1 MSITN
6 SEINV
11 KHKIDD
17 DTDDII
23 KNKLHGRNNVTN
35 SKEHNRVQL
44 NELFVSIEGEGIFAG
59 TKTLFVRFSGCHLRC
74 YWCDTKYS
82 LSPSSGKSYSIE
94 HAKNL
99 ITEYLQPNVFKVN
112 FTGGEPLLQPIPL
125 IALADYVK
133 NELNIKTYLES
144 SCYDWKRFESVL
156 PYFDICKIE
165 FKTSDSKVI
174 ESKYYD
180 DLLQNELRCLDLS
193 LGKTSKITFIKI
205 VFTNST
211 TVSEIKDLANKIF
224 QRPNINNLS
233 GLTLQ
238 PSYQF
243 DSPTNDQILKV
254 YDELCNFYK
263 DVRVIPQM
271 HKLLGMS

>member
-1 MSITN
+1 MSTTS
-6 SEINV
+6 SEVDINNE
-11 KHKIDD
+11 IDNNANY
-17 DTDDII
+17 II
-23 KNKLHGRNNVTN
+23 GGKLHGRNNMPN
-35 SKEHNRVQL
+35 LEEHEQVQL

-82 LSPSSGKSYSIE
+82 LSPSSGKSYSIND
-94 HAKNL
+94 AKNL
-99 ITEYLQPNVFKVN
+99 ITKYLQPNIYKVN
-112 FTGGEPLLQPIPL
+112 FTGGEPLLQPVPL
-125 IALADYVK
+125 IALADFVK
-133 NELNIKTYLES
+133 NELNIRTYLES

-174 ESKYYD
+174 DPEYYD
-180 DLLQNELRCLDLS
+180 NLLQNELKCLELALS
-193 LGKTSKITFIKI
+193 KTSKITFIKI

-211 TVSEIKDLANKIF
+211 TGSEIRNLATKIF
-224 QRPNINNLS
+224 RCPNINNLR
-233 GLTLQ
+233 GVTLQ

-243 DSPTNDQILKV
+243 DSPTNDKVLKM
-254 YDELCNFYK
+254 YDELYKFYK

>member
-6 SEINV
+6 SEINNKRFV
-11 KHKIDD
+11 IADSVN
-17 DTDDII
+17 II
-23 KNKLHGRNNVTN
+23 GNMQRGSNNVV
-35 SKEHNRVQL
+35 SQKDHDQVRL

-82 LSPSSGKSYSIE
+82 LSPTSGNSYSIDD
-94 HAKNL
+94 AKNL
-99 ITEYLQPNVFKVN
+99 ITEYLQPNIYKVN
-112 FTGGEPLLQPIPL
+112 FTGGEPLLQPGPL
-125 IALADYVK
+125 IVLADFVR
-133 NELNIKTYLES
+133 NQLNIKTYLES

-165 FKTSDSKVI
+165 FKTRDSKVVD
-174 ESKYYD
+174 STYYD
-180 DLLQNELRCLDLS
+180 NLLQNELKCLELS
-193 LGKTSKITFIKI
+193 LSKTNKISFIKI

-211 TVSEIKDLANKIF
+211 SISEIRDLAAEIF
-224 QRPNINNLS
+224 QCPNIDIL
-233 GLTLQ
+233 GGITLQ

-243 DSPTNDQILKV
+243 DSPTNEQILKV
-254 YDELCNFYK
+254 YDEMCTYYK
-263 DVRVIPQM
+263 EVRVIPQM

>member
-1 MSITN
+1 MSLIK
-6 SEINV
+6 SDINN
-11 KHKIDD
+11 KHKIIDG
-17 DTDDII
+17 
-23 KNKLHGRNNVTN
+23 NVNVGGNNHN
-35 SKEHNRVQL
+35 SGNILDNHRDSDNVQL

-82 LSPSSGKSYSIE
+82 LSPVSGNSYSIGQ
-94 HAKNL
+94 ARNL
-99 ITEYLQPNVFKVN
+99 ITEYLQPNIYKVN
-112 FTGGEPLLQPIPL
+112 FTGGEPLLQPVPL
-125 IALADYVK
+125 MILANFVK

-156 PYFDICKIE
+156 PYIDICKIE
-165 FKTSDSKVI
+165 LKTSDSKVI
-174 ESKYYD
+174 ESKSYD
-180 DLLQNELRCLDLS
+180 DLLQNELKCLELS
-193 LGKTSKITFIKI
+193 LNKTDKITFIKI

-211 TVSEIKDLANKIF
+211 KTFEIRDLANKIF
-224 QRPNINNLS
+224 QSPNVDNLS
-233 GLTLQ
+233 GITLQ

-243 DSPTNDQILKV
+243 DSPTNDHILKI
-254 YDELCNFYK
+254 YDEVCNFYK